1 MLDHLNTLV
10 TNQRAA
16 QAELDDCWTA
26 TITQAI
32 QTNDLNMLKQ
42 LLGAKHHSNLPS
54 RSLAAYHPLHFHVT
68 TNFSNHPVT

>member
-42 LLGAKHHSNLPS
+42 LLGMALTESHQFHPFL
-54 RSLAAYHPLHFHVT
+54 LAAVKLQEKGL
-68 TNFSNHPVT
+68 